1 MKVKVIANKPDTRPR
16 TGAQLPIEH
25 LIGKIYEVKY
35 YDKEDQSVTVYEE
48 SFGGDIVLN
57 KNEYEIMKAH

>member
-1 MKVKVIANKPDTRPR
+1 MKVRVIASKPDTQRIAV
-16 TGAQLPIEH
+16 AQLSIEH

-57 KNEYEIMKAH
+57 KDEYELVKAN